1 MNLANVGLGGFMRV
15 QENCGGIRHAADQPT
30 SKGALQTLHCQHI
43 NCQHI
48 NHNMGIREENL

>member
-43 NCQHI
+43 N
-48 NHNMGIREENL
+48 HNMGIREENL